1 MHLCRMW
8 ALQKVPHVSV
18 EVLKICAAKGDES
31 YFSRI
36 FIFFHWPDVEMDGR
50 FVIYVKNRSRGVFG
64 RSLRVEKYKFEAG
77 SPYFSPPEPLDAP

>member
-1 MHLCRMW
+1 MPLCRVW
-8 ALQKVPHVSV
+8 ALQQVLGVSV
-18 EVLKICAAKGDES
+18 EVWLFRKPKGDEK

-64 RSLRVEKYKFEAG
+64 RSLRSEKCMF
-77 SPYFSPPEPLDAP
+77 